1 MTGRPTAV
9 KRARTIREVLLDHG
23 VPEVSIELVPG
34 RPTSGDVWNALDP
47 VAAMSHHIASRPT
60 PANPVPGLAVVTRG
74 RAGLDGP
81 LANGT
86 AGVDLV
92 YRIKTLGLANHP
104 GYGGPYTVRGPLG
117 AFTIPKDIARP
128 YIWGT
133 EYEGGYDDATWDRVY
148 HNRRTGKAMTFR
160 EFMGR
165 ANAALVEAIW
175 LPGIS
180 SRNLHD
186 RITPGMDLS
195 GYHLEHKTWAP
206 GRKPDRHN
214 YSTGKGRAE
223 LRRYAHQLQDQ
234 EDTDMPT
241 AREIA
246 DAILDTP
253 LNIHNPGGR
262 AETQNITL
270 REKHTADVIAR
281 LSGEDAAKA
290 YLEAAGKSPVK
301 KG

>member
-9 KRARTIREVLLDHG
+9 KRARLIREVLLDYG

-60 PANPVPGLAVVTRG
+60 PANPVPGLAVVTKG
-74 RAGLDGP
+74 RAGLEGP

-117 AFTIPKDIARP
+117 AFTIPKDVARP
-128 YIWGT
+128 YIWGS

-148 HNRRTGKAMTFR
+148 RNRRTGKSMTFR

-186 RITPGMDLS
+186 RIAPGMDLS

-214 YSTGKGRAE
+214 YSTGSGRAE
-223 LRRYAHQLQDQ
+223 LRRYTRTSQPQPKDQ
-234 EDTDMPT
+234 EDDMFDPD
-241 AREIA
+241 E
-246 DAILDTP
+246 AI
-253 LNIHNPGGR
+253 NINNPKGR
-262 AETQNITL
+262 AETQGMTW
-270 REKHTADVIAR
+270 RELGTALAIE
-281 LSGEDAAKA
+281 LSANGQPATKA
-290 YLEAAGKSPVK
+290 YLENARKSKVQP
-301 KG
+301 